1 MNTQLIPVPFH
12 QDTLV
17 LVDENNEPLVAMKPI
32 VTGMGLDW
40 KGQHVKLA
48 EKFSSVMEIISTT
61 GGDGKNYEMV
71 CLPLRKLPAWLYS
84 VNPNKV
90 APDIANKVRQYQ
102 EECDD
107 VLWEYWTKGHVSK
120 PGMQRPALTDPFR
133 QHLRAGDKAAALIP
147 KIRTTTDDD
156 VRRVLYN
163 TLVEC
168 CRVMGEPVP
177 ALEDLRPLVPQEPA
191 EVEAFWQQVDEL
203 TKLHGVEL
211 NHSRRAGL
219 IAINLQQVVQAAK
232 DHGLPMQSLPVLR
245 EHLRKSAVRKYL
257 GSRAVNSAFEEKTV
271 RCWLFAEPEQQA

>member
-17 LVDENNEPLVAMKPI
+17 MVDDNGAPLVVMKPI

-40 KGQHVKLA
+40 KSQHVKLA

-120 PGMQRPALTDPFR
+120 PGMQRPAITDPFR

-191 EVEAFWQQVDEL
+191 EVDAFWQQVDEL

-219 IAINLQQVVQAAK
+219 IALNLQQVVQAAK

>member
-17 LVDENNEPLVAMKPI
+17 LVDDNGAPFVAMKPI
-32 VTGMGLDW
+32 VENMGLAW
-40 KGQHVKLA
+40 QVQHRKLS
-48 EKFSSVMEIISTT
+48 EKFGSVITIMVTT
-61 GGDGKNYEMV
+61 GGDGKAYDMV

-84 VNPNKV
+84 LNPSKV
-90 APDIANKVRQYQ
+90 SPAIADKVRQYQ

-147 KIRTTTDDD
+147 KIRTATDHD

-177 ALEDLRPLVPQEPA
+177 ALEDLRPLVPKEPP
-191 EVEAFWQQVDEL
+191 EVATFWQQVDEL
-203 TKLHGVEL
+203 TQLHGVEL

-219 IAINLQQVVQAAK
+219 IAVNLQQVVQAAK
-232 DHGLPMQSLPVLR
+232 KHGMAMPSLAVLR
-245 EHLRKSAVRKYL
+245 ELLRRSAVRQYL
-257 GSRAVNSAFEEKTV
+257 GNRPVSSAFEDKTV
-271 RCWLFAEPEQQA
+271 RCWLFAEPQQP

>member
-17 LVDENNEPLVAMKPI
+17 LVDDNGAPFVAMKSI
-32 VTGMGLDW
+32 VENMGLAW
-40 KGQHVKLA
+40 PVQYRKLS
-48 EKFSSVMEIISTT
+48 EKFASTIT
-61 GGDGKNYEMV
+61 IMVTVGEDGRSRDMV
-71 CLPLRKLPAWLYS
+71 CLPLRKLPAWLYT

-90 APDIANKVRQYQ
+90 TPAIAHKVRQYQ

-107 VLWEYWTKGHVSK
+107 VLWEYWTKGQVSR
-120 PGMQRPALTDPFR
+120 PGMQRPAITDPFR